1 MRGIDSSLRRWIL
14 CVLSLIVLLATGAAT
29 AGTPL
34 IDLEKGTT
42 LVTNFKARR
51 VGDVVTIIITEKTT
65 ADATTTVDA
74 NNKSEVGGGPGLGFL
89 KPFDFWELDT
99 ENKYQGDGATTRSGN
114 LRGEISVRIT
124 EELPDGNFR
133 LVGTRSV
140 DINGD
145 RQLIEISGVCR
156 PRDIAADNTILSTFI
171 SDAQISYSGTGPL
184 QDSADPGVLTRI
196 VNWLF

>member
-1 MRGIDSSLRRWIL
+1 MAASPSELTRRQTPRSAETASNSRPQLLVSGELTLLSSI
-14 CVLSLIVLLATGAAT
+14 STTASTGNGPPSHATGRTRPPASRAWRSSMT
-29 AGTPL
+29 
-34 IDLEKGTT
+34 K
-42 LVTNFKARR
+42 
-51 VGDVVTIIITEKTT
+51 VGDGSTSRT
-65 ADATTTVDA
+65 
-74 NNKSEVGGGPGLGFL
+74 
-89 KPFDFWELDT
+89 
-99 ENKYQGDGATTRSGN
+99 GN

-124 EELPDGNFR
+124 ETLPDGNFR

-171 SDAQISYSGTGPL
+171 SDAQISYSGTGPM

>member
-1 MRGIDSSLRRWIL
+1 MRGHATTIQRRLLCIL
-14 CVLSLIVLLATGAAT
+14 ALIVLLGMGAAT

-34 IDLEKGTT
+34 IDMETGTS
-42 LVTNFKARR
+42 LVSNFKARR

-65 ADATTTVDA
+65 AGATTTVDA
-74 NNKSEVGGGPGLGFL
+74 NNKSEVSGGPGLGFL

-99 ENKYQGDGATTRSGN
+99 ENRYKGDGSTSRTGN

-171 SDAQISYSGTGPL
+171 SDAQISYSGSGPI